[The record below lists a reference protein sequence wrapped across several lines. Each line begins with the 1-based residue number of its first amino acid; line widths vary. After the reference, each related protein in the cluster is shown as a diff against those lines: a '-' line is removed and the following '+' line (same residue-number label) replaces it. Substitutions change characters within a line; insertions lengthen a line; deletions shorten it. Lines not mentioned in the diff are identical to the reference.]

1 MCNLCNTVKIGTEF
15 TFRKDNY
22 LFGIKDL
29 ERGKDRCMS
38 QIIEAGAEINRW
50 TTEIAKAKGKKYNR
64 ATVYD
69 IQVSDGIKKH
79 ESLHYNAKKVKFIFH
94 DNRQPKNQCVE
105 WCVNFDLDPMCIE
118 LQADPVTYQ
127 FYETYEEVIQ
137 DLIFGKTTCI
147 PEPRCD
153 VGGGGHISLDLATA
167 FENNPQYLRNFLVL
181 YEAMSNDEE
190 NEGSILRRSQDIVN
204 APYMYEIG
212 ERGAFIDVIGEFNR
226 LPSAEATMD
235 WLVGEINKRVY
246 TERHEGL
253 PLAEAP
259 EGDEPHYQAVNLEH
273 VLSNTP
279 LEQRRVEMRRFDA
292 QQNVRELL
300 TELDA
305 LYDLLYLSREPVKMN
320 LGVDGRVVRE

>member
-1 MCNLCNTVKIGTEF
+1 MRDTVKIGTEF

-22 LFGIKDL
+22 MFGMKDL
-29 ERGKDRCMS
+29 ERGKDGCKS
-38 QIIEAGAEINRW
+38 QITEAGAEIDRW
-50 TTEIAKAKGKKYNR
+50 TTEIAKAKGKKYKK

-69 IQVSDGIKKH
+69 VQVSDGIKKH
-79 ESLHYNAKKVKFIFH
+79 ESLHYHAKKVKFLLH

-147 PEPRCD
+147 PDPRWD

-190 NEGSILRRSQDIVN
+190 NDGSILRHSQDIVN
-204 APYMYEIG
+204 APYMHEIG
-212 ERGAFIDVIGEFNR
+212 ERGAFIDVIGAFNK

-235 WLVGEINKRVY
+235 WLVRGINERVY

-273 VLSNTP
+273 VLRNTP
-279 LEQRRVEMRRFDA
+279 PEQRRVEMRRFDA

-320 LGVDGRVVRE
+320 LDAAGGVVRE